1 MRIARGE
8 RYERLSSDEMRCQLA
23 IFASFP
29 IFIAGLLFI
38 GLPLLHGA
46 GFPLICLYFL
56 ASLIVTSLLV
66 VAWAILIPLRASLV
80 VSVLLWIFVIW
91 RVCQADLAKY

>member
-1 MRIARGE
+1 MRIATGE
-8 RYERLSSDEMRCQLA
+8 RYERLSSDELRRQLA

-46 GFPLICLYFL
+46 GLALICLYFL
-56 ASLIVTSLLV
+56 TSLIVTFLLV
-66 VAWAILIPLRASLV
+66 VAWTILIPWRASVV

-91 RVCQADLAKY
+91 RVCQFDLAKF